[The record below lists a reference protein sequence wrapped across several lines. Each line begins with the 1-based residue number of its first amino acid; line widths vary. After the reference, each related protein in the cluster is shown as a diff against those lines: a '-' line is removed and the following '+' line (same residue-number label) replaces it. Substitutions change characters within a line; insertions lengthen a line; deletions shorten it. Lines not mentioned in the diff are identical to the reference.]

1 MPADGSAPGRLANTQ
16 RRGVTVSTEGPI
28 MTVPHPGTRDR
39 FEVRVTADTHF
50 GWIRTRLS
58 VERTLM
64 AWLRTAISLIGFGFA
79 IVQFFDRM
87 QDMPGV
93 RAARFPDAPRYLG
106 LALIFCGIGALL
118 ISVWQYRWTLRY
130 LWSGNFAAVAGMG
143 GEGGQTPLI
152 AVCIALILI
161 GLFAFFA
168 VLLRLV

>member
-1 MPADGSAPGRLANTQ
+1 
-16 RRGVTVSTEGPI
+16 
-28 MTVPHPGTRDR
+28 MTVPHPGPNSDR

-64 AWLRTAISLIGFGFA
+64 SWLRTAVSLIGFGFT

-93 RAARFPDAPRYLG
+93 RTARFPDAPRYLG
-106 LALIFCGIGALL
+106 LALIFCGIAALL
-118 ISVWQYRWTLRY
+118 ISVWQYRSTLRY
-130 LWSGNFAAVAGMG
+130 LWGGNFAAVAGMRE
-143 GEGGQTPLI
+143 EGGQTPLI
-152 AVCIALILI
+152 AVCMALILI